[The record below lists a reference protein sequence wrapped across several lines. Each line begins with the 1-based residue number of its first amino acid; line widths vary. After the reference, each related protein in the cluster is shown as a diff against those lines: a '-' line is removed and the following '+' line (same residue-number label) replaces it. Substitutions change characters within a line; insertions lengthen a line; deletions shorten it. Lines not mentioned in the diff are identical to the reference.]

1 MQTSNERPHR
11 ERERVIGPACVRV
24 TYIYIYK
31 YIHISGSYRW
41 KKHPARGGGEEGRR
55 MDRRRLHPHPFAL
68 PLPSNDCGFRMRI
81 RKIGRSHPLFERA
94 LADRDE
100 REREGERPDAWST
113 TRINAESEGG

>member
-1 MQTSNERPHR
+1 MRGHTER

-24 TYIYIYK
+24 TYIHIYINIYIYLD
-31 YIHISGSYRW
+31 RW

-55 MDRRRLHPHPFAL
+55 MDRRRLHPHPSAF